1 MDRNLLALLAIAET
15 RNITAAA
22 ERLNVTQPTLTKRLQ
37 QLESIFDCKLVERL
51 PRGVKLTRFGER
63 LLPHAQ
69 RIGHE
74 YLHAFEEIRLVKSH
88 HLDELRV
95 GAGPLFHM
103 RYLGPALSQL
113 REEFPD
119 TALQLMAG
127 NNPQNLPKLRDGHLD
142 VVFGITEALDDTDS
156 IAFERLTTVE
166 HGLILSSRHS
176 MARRNT
182 IKVHEV
188 GNAPWVVYN
197 DSLES
202 EHLMPAYFSSQGLPI
217 PKIALLTNS
226 FALGLQMVA
235 EGDYVMSMPVQLE
248 AILDSNRVRLIRTS
262 PPISRLPAGAYIRRS
277 SFDVPVI
284 RRLIEIVA
292 EAADK

>member
-15 RNITAAA
+15 ENITAAA
-22 ERLNVTQPTLTKRLQ
+22 ERLNITQPTLTKRLQ

-51 PRGVKLTRFGER
+51 PRGVRLTRFGEK
-63 LLPHAQ
+63 LLPHAR
-69 RIGHE
+69 RIEHE
-74 YLHAFEEIRLVKSH
+74 YLHAFEEIELVKSR
-88 HLDELRV
+88 HLEELRV

-119 TALQLMAG
+119 TALQLTAG

-142 VVFGITEALDDTDS
+142 IVFGITEPLENTDS

-166 HGLILSSRHS
+166 LGLILSSEHPLS
-176 MARRNT
+176 QRNA
-182 IKVHEV
+182 IKAHEL
-188 GNAPWVVYN
+188 GDASWIIYN
-197 DSLES
+197 DSLKS

-235 EGDYVMSMPVQLE
+235 EGDCVMSMPIQLE
-248 AILDSNRVRLIRTS
+248 PILDGKRVRVVRTS

-277 SFDVPVI
+277 LSDVPIV

-292 EAADK
+292 KAADY